1 MKLELI
7 DADQISLTQ
16 KFIKETVDF
25 IQKELAKKEIISAQD
40 NRKLIIAFI
49 TEESMTKLNTQFRNK
64 AQVTDVLSFSPVD
77 GEGLGELALCVP
89 KVQEQAQEEGLT
101 LEEETAYLI
110 LHGVL
115 HLLGYHHEGG
125 GEPARLMY
133 QIQDDVFEKW
143 RAHHKS
149 S

>member
-7 DADQISLTQ
+7 DIDQISLTH

-25 IQKELAKKEIISAQD
+25 IQKKLIEKEIISAKD
-40 NRKLIIAFI
+40 NRKLVIAFI
-49 TEESMTKLNTQFRNK
+49 TEKSMTKLNTQFRNK

-89 KVQEQAQEEGLT
+89 KVQAQAQEENLT
-101 LEEETAYLI
+101 LEEETAYLV
-110 LHGVL
+110 LHGIL
-115 HLLGYHHEGG
+115 HLLGYHHEGE
-125 GEPARLMY
+125 GESARLMY
-133 QIQDDVFEKW
+133 QIQDDIFEKW
-143 RAHHKS
+143 RVYYKS